1 MKRLQSIGMA
11 AVLLVICASPALAV
25 DTTRVYNSGIL
36 VLLFLGV
43 CALIVMVQLIP
54 ALTLCFGSI
63 RSMLRGKSKTAVA
76 RAGG

>member
-1 MKRLQSIGMA
+1 MA
-11 AVLLVICASPALAV
+11 AALLVLCASPALAV

-43 CALIVMVQLIP
+43 CALIVGVQLIP

-63 RSMLRGKSKTAVA
+63 RGMLRGKNKSVA
-76 RAGG
+76 ARGGV